1 MPTTEYAPGRA
12 VDVYGEPSGPTLL
25 LWHGMQSNARA
36 SVRHLA
42 EALAAHGFDVVAPDW
57 DSHADD
63 GGRVDLLRSAAFARA
78 RDSAVI
84 LVGWSMGGVAAADLT
99 LHAEELKVPV
109 AHTVCLAGAF
119 TAPGPI
125 TGTFVGEAAATS
137 RPHGVFTL
145 LHGRDD
151 DVVPADV
158 TTGFAA
164 DLEDAGWLASV
175 VELDT
180 DHGAIAGARYDAARD
195 RYEAADD
202 EDTLAVA
209 TDVAGL
215 IAKFTGGGVRPA
227 SRYSSPFGV

>member
-12 VDVYGEPSGPTLL
+12 VDLYGEPSGPTLL

-63 GGRVDLLRSAAFARA
+63 DGRVDLLRSAAFARA

-99 LHAEELKVPV
+99 LHAKELKVPV

-119 TAPGPI
+119 TAQGPI
-125 TGTFVGEAAATS
+125 TGSVVGDAAASSTVGG
-137 RPHGVFTL
+137 PFTL
-145 LHGRDD
+145 VHGSAD
-151 DVVPADV
+151 DVISVDV
-158 TTGFAA
+158 STDFATSLERTG
-164 DLEDAGWLASV
+164 WPVSV

-180 DHGAIAGARYDAARD
+180 DHGAIAGARYDAGGD
-195 RYEAADD
+195 RYEPADNEATLSVAADV
-202 EDTLAVA
+202 AV
-209 TDVAGL
+209 L
-215 IAKFTGGGVRPA
+215 IAKFTGRV
-227 SRYSSPFGV
+227 